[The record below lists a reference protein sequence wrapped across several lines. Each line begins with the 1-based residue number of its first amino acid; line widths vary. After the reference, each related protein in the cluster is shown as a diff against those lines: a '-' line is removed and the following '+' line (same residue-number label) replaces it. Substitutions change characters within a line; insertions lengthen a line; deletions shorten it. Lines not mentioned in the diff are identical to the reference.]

1 MKIRTQFLILAF
13 LLLTAGCLIS
23 ALILK
28 DRGLLFYLTEGVI
41 LVTLL
46 FLIYFYQ
53 KVVKPI
59 RSIGNGMELLREQ
72 DFSSRLSPVGQKDAD
87 RIVQVFN
94 RMMEQLKDE
103 RLRLREQNHFLDLL
117 ISASPMGVI
126 ILDFDDHISMLNQ
139 AAVRF
144 MGYTA
149 PEELTGKKIEELNSP
164 LAEELN
170 RIARNKTE
178 TIRLSDSMIYRCSR
192 LSFVDRGF
200 AHPFILIESLT
211 SEVVKAEK
219 KAYEKVIRMIAHEV
233 NNTVAG
239 ITSTLESVSDA
250 LQDTEDSDDLRE
262 VMQVCVERCYSMS
275 RFITNFADVV
285 KIPDAQLQTVYL
297 NAPGKGD

>member
-126 ILDFDDHISMLNQ
+126 IQN
-139 AAVRF
+139 AWR
-144 MGYTA
+144 
-149 PEELTGKKIEELNSP
+149 
-164 LAEELN
+164 
-170 RIARNKTE
+170 R
-178 TIRLSDSMIYRCSR
+178 TIRN
-192 LSFVDRGF
+192 VG
-200 AHPFILIESLT
+200 H
-211 SEVVKAEK
+211 
-219 KAYEKVIRMIAHEV
+219 
-233 NNTVAG
+233 
-239 ITSTLESVSDA
+239 
-250 LQDTEDSDDLRE
+250 
-262 VMQVCVERCYSMS
+262 
-275 RFITNFADVV
+275 
-285 KIPDAQLQTVYL
+285 
-297 NAPGKGD
+297 

>member
-1 MKIRTQFLILAF
+1 MKIKTQFLILAF

-28 DRGLLFYLTEGVI
+28 DRGVLFYLIEGVI

-46 FLIYFYQ
+46 FLFIYQ

-149 PEELTGKKIEELNSP
+149 PEELTGKKLKN
-164 LAEELN
+164 
-170 RIARNKTE
+170 
-178 TIRLSDSMIYRCSR
+178 
-192 LSFVDRGF
+192 
-200 AHPFILIESLT
+200 
-211 SEVVKAEK
+211 
-219 KAYEKVIRMIAHEV
+219 
-233 NNTVAG
+233 
-239 ITSTLESVSDA
+239 
-250 LQDTEDSDDLRE
+250 
-262 VMQVCVERCYSMS
+262 
-275 RFITNFADVV
+275 
-285 KIPDAQLQTVYL
+285 
-297 NAPGKGD
+297 

>member
-139 AAVRF
+139 AAVWF

-149 PEELTGKKIEELNSP
+149 PEELTGKK
-164 LAEELN
+164 
-170 RIARNKTE
+170 T
-178 TIRLSDSMIYRCSR
+178 LSDFATGHLYYGLHRTDKGWVFREWAPNATAIYLIGDFNDWKEEPAFKLKR
-192 LSFVDRGF
+192 LRNSGNWEITLP
-200 AHPFILIESLT
+200 A
-211 SEVVKAEK
+211 KAIK
-219 KAYEKVIRMIAHEV
+219 PLLSPNLA
-233 NNTVAG
+233 T
-239 ITSTLESVSDA
+239 D
-250 LQDTEDSDDLRE
+250 
-262 VMQVCVERCYSMS
+262 
-275 RFITNFADVV
+275 
-285 KIPDAQLQTVYL
+285 
-297 NAPGKGD
+297 